1 MGGDPAARGE
11 RGARARGGRAAARG
25 AGALAALPR
34 GVLALAPAPPGQAA
48 RHRAPYAASG
58 PNTRSVHT
66 SYNKCLYSLYRG
78 DRE

>member
-1 MGGDPAARGE
+1 MGAPDGGTMGGDPAARGE

-58 PNTRSVHT
+58 DTTTEHSIGA
-66 SYNKCLYSLYRG
+66 YFL
-78 DRE
+78 